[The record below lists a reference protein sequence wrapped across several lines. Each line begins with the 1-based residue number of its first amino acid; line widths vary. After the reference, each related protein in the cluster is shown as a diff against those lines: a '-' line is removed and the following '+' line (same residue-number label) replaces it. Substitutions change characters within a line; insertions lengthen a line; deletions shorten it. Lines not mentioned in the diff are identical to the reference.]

1 MVATWIPMLTVHQV
15 MTANVTPVTKLVQM
29 VPTPTHVIKD
39 PSVLISMNA
48 LLEHNLSMLDDVEEN
63 GYQCVCSAGY
73 AAPATDPETNIVTEC
88 CDIDE
93 CADETNNC
101 DASATCS
108 NNSGGYDYS
117 QSGLGHIGGSHN
129 IDECLVPSHNC
140 DENATCTSNN
150 GGFTCAC
157 NAGWNTGG
165 NGQAGSCYNVNECSE
180 TVNSHT

>member
-1 MVATWIPMLTVHQV
+1 
-15 MTANVTPVTKLVQM
+15 
-29 VPTPTHVIKD
+29 
-39 PSVLISMNA
+39 
-48 LLEHNLSMLDDVEEN
+48 MLDDVEEN

-101 DASATCS
+101 DASATWC

-117 QSGLGHIGGSHN
+117 QSGLGHIGGCHN

-140 DENATCTSNN
+140 DENATCTSND

-165 NGQAGSCYNVNECSE
+165 NGQAGSWYNVNECSE